1 MNVSFR
7 LPTPELDARFVK
19 EAAAHGMD
27 GLTGH
32 RDAGGIRASI
42 YSAFPRE
49 GCVALAQF
57 MRDFAGRN
65 S

>member
-1 MNVSFR
+1 
-7 LPTPELDARFVK
+7 
-19 EAAAHGMD
+19 MD

-32 RDAGGIRASI
+32 RDAGGIRASV

-57 MRDFAGRN
+57 MRDFASRN
-65 S
+65 A